1 MSFKNTKQLS
11 STRIGD
17 PFPDLKVIGV
27 STAPI
32 VFVIGNVFLV
42 PSNKS
47 SNVFNFSN
55 SPKVN
60 PAKLSLK
67 TSRTVREKVLN
78 ALPADASVKIP
89 DCPPSSIERTSSI
102 L

>member
-1 MSFKNTKQLS
+1 MS

-32 VFVIGNVFLV
+32 VFVIGNVLLV
-42 PSNKS
+42 PANKF

-78 ALPADASVKIP
+78 ALPADASV
-89 DCPPSSIERTSSI
+89 
-102 L
+102 